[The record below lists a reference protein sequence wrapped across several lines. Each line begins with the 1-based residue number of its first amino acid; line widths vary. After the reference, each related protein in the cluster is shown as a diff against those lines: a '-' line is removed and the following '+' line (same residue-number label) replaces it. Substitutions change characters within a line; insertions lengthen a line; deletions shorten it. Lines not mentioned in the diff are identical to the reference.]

1 MDEIAK
7 VSIIMVQET
16 GQRVKVTRLLKL
28 SYWNAS

>member
-16 GQRVKVTRLLKL
+16 GQRVKVTRLRRI